1 MAVIDAD
8 AHVVE
13 TEHTW
18 DYMDPSDAKFRPALV
33 GPVDGRFFWMCD
45 GKIRRPARDPLS
57 DPELEEQTVR
67 DTGRNVGVS
76 RAARYMENIGVRL
89 RHMDELGI
97 DMQVLHNTIFIEQ
110 IADRPEAEVAVCRG
124 YNRWLADIYS
134 QSDGRLRW
142 VPVLPYMVMDEA
154 LKELRTSVEHGGCG
168 AAIRPIE
175 GNRLPTDPYF
185 YPVYEE
191 ASRLNVPIVLHIANA
206 NPGNLD
212 LVSQYNGAGAAAFW
226 RFNVPTVAS
235 CHAIIASE
243 IPELFPNLKFSFV
256 EAGAQWVP
264 YVVAD
269 LKRRRLNKKLPD
281 NPLKEYG
288 IYVTCQTSDDLPWVL
303 KYSGEDNL
311 VIGTDYGHTDTSSEI
326 EAIRNLKNI
335 GDVSPEVIDKILDDN
350 PRALHNL

>member
-1 MAVIDAD
+1 MPVIDAD

-13 TEHTW
+13 TESTW
-18 DYMDPSDAKFRPALV
+18 DFMDQSDMKYRPLLV
-33 GPVDGRFFWMCD
+33 GPVEGKFYWMCD

-57 DPELEEQTVR
+57 DPALEEQTAR
-67 DTGRNVGVS
+67 DTGRIVGVPQ
-76 RAARYMENIGVRL
+76 AARYMENIGARL
-89 RHMDELGI
+89 QHMDELEI
-97 DMQVLHNTIFIEQ
+97 DMQVLRSTIFIEQ
-110 IADRPEAEVAVCRG
+110 IADRPESEVAICKG
-124 YNRWLADIYS
+124 YNRWLTHIYD
-134 QSDGRLRW
+134 QSAGRLLW
-142 VPVLPYMVMDEA
+142 VAVLPFMAMDEA
-154 LKELRTSVEHGGCG
+154 IKELRVAVENGACG
-168 AAIRPIE
+168 ASIRPIE

-185 YPVYEE
+185 YPIYEE

-206 NPGNLD
+206 NPANLD

-243 IPELFPNLKFSFV
+243 IPEIFPSLRFSFV

-281 NPLKEYG
+281 NPMKEYG
-288 IYVTCQTSDDLPWVL
+288 IYVTCQTSDDLPWIL
-303 KYSGEDNL
+303 KYAGEDNL

-326 EAIRNLKNI
+326 EAMRNLKQK
-335 GDVSPEVIDKILDDN
+335 GDLEPAVIDKILYDN
-350 PRALHNL
+350 PKALHNL

>member
-1 MAVIDAD
+1 MPVIDAD

-13 TEHTW
+13 TEQTW
-18 DYMDPSDAKFRPALV
+18 DFMDPSDMKYRPAFV
-33 GPVDGRFFWMCD
+33 GPVDGKYYWMVE
-45 GKIRRPARDPLS
+45 GKVRRPARHPIS
-57 DPELEEQTVR
+57 DPALEEETVR
-67 DTGRNVGVS
+67 DTGRSVAVS
-76 RAARYMENIGVRL
+76 QAARYMENVGARL
-89 RHMDELGI
+89 HHMDELEVDI
-97 DMQVLHNTIFIEQ
+97 QVLHSTIFIEQ
-110 IADRPEAEVAVCRG
+110 IADRPEVEVAVCRG
-124 YNRWLADIYS
+124 YNRWLTDIYNR
-134 QSDGRLRW
+134 SDNRLKW
-142 VPVLPYMVMDEA
+142 VAVLPYMEMDEA
-154 LKELRTSVEHGGCG
+154 IKELRLSVQNGACG

-175 GNRLPTDPYF
+175 GNRIPTDPYF

-206 NPGNLD
+206 NPANLD

-235 CHAIIASE
+235 CHAIMASE
-243 IPELFPNLKFSFV
+243 IPELFPNLRFSFV

-288 IYVTCQTSDDLPWVL
+288 IYVCCETSDDLPWVL
-303 KYSGEDNL
+303 KYAGDDNL

-326 EAIRNLKNI
+326 EAMRNLKKN
-335 GDVSPEVIDKILDDN
+335 GDLSPGVIDKILYDN
-350 PRALHNL
+350 PKALHGL